1 MSTGTEK
8 LSDETGS
15 GRAKQ
20 KLQENIS
27 NGDGDRESRRYERE
41 GGVGVAVV
49 VCPAV
54 RSSSV

>member
-8 LSDETGS
+8 LSDETRS

-41 GGVGVAVV
+41 GEWG
-49 VCPAV
+49 
-54 RSSSV
+54 